1 MGAPRPNSLRSRE
14 NMVFREGEQ
23 WKPPAITH
31 SKTKIG
37 RLVGAVRRFVD
48 LQAGSIYRDVAAE
61 LAEPHG
67 VVLDVGCGGQP
78 LRHLV
83 PSADTYIGIDIAE
96 ARDWFGY
103 EVPDTLYYKGDTW
116 PVEDASVDLVLC
128 TEALEHVRE
137 PAKFIAEAARVARPG
152 GTILL
157 TVPFAARWHFI
168 PHDYWRFTPSGLR
181 SLLEENGFTD
191 VEVYAR
197 GNQVTVACYKGMA
210 LILPLL
216 MSPGASLAATVS
228 RRFAGLLSSPALL
241 PLAALANVSLRG
253 KGGDDCIGYTAVAR
267 RK

>member
-1 MGAPRPNSLRSRE
+1 
-14 NMVFREGEQ
+14 MVFRAAER
-23 WKPPAITH
+23 WRPPSLENSR
-31 SKTKIG
+31 SKVG
-37 RLVGAVRRFVD
+37 QLVGAARRFLD

-83 PSADTYIGIDIAE
+83 PSADRYIGIDIAE

-103 EVPDTLYYKGDTW
+103 EVPDTIYYRGDTW

-128 TEALEHVRE
+128 TEALEHVKE
-137 PAKFIAEAARVARPG
+137 PGKFLAEAARVTRPG

-168 PHDYWRFTPSGLR
+168 PHDYWRFTPSSIR

-191 VEVYAR
+191 IEVYAR
-197 GNQVTVACYKGMA
+197 GNHVTVACYKGMA

-216 MSPGASLAATVS
+216 LSAGDSRLGAVA
-228 RRFAGLLSSPALL
+228 RRLAGLMLSPALL
-241 PLAALANVSLRG
+241 PLAAVANLSLRG
-253 KGGDDCIGYTAVAR
+253 SGGDDCLGYTAVAK
-267 RK
+267 RKSDPA